1 MSSNNLAIN
10 CPDLEEFTDIEVAE
24 KDSIHE
30 TSASFI
36 SEAEPT
42 NETHLQTISN
52 IVKIP

>member
-1 MSSNNLAIN
+1 MSSNNLVIN
-10 CPDLEEFTDIEVAE
+10 SPYSEDFTDIEVAE
-24 KDSIHE
+24 KDSINE

-52 IVKIP
+52 IVKIQ